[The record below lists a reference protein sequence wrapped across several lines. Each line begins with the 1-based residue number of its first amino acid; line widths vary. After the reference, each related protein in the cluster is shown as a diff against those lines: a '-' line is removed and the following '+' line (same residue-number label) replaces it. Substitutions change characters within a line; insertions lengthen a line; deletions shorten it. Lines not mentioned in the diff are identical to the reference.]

1 MNLFLIGVAIFV
13 ISALVIEMIFYAYRT
28 MRNPN
33 RGNVRK
39 RLRTFSP
46 AENGGAP
53 DSILR
58 KRRLSNIPFLNNIL
72 LRVPGIQSLDMLLQQ
87 ANVKHTIGSFL
98 ITEGI
103 LALAGYLI
111 SFIITEK
118 FVTSAIIAAALIGA
132 PFFYLR
138 LKKKKRM
145 EKFES
150 QLPEGLELIGRALRA
165 GHAFTSGIKLAAD
178 EFDDP
183 LGPEFEKTLDEI
195 NFGISVTDA
204 LKNLAGRIDCPD
216 LKYFIVS
223 VILQRESGGNLAEI
237 IESIAHLIRERF
249 KFRGRIRVLSAEG
262 KLTAVILV
270 ALPFFVLIA
279 LSFMNPAYLSVLFD
293 ESSGRIIA
301 GIALCMMV
309 AGIIVIKKVINI
321 KV

>member
-1 MNLFLIGVAIFV
+1 MYLFLIGVAIFV
-13 ISALVIEMIFYAYRT
+13 ISALVIELIFYAYRT
-28 MRNPN
+28 MHNPN
-33 RGNVRK
+33 RGDVRK
-39 RLRTFSP
+39 RLRTF
-46 AENGGAP
+46 AHAGNGGGP

-58 KRRLSNIPFLNNIL
+58 ERRLSDIPFLNKIL
-72 LRVPGIQSLDMLLQQ
+72 LSAPGIQPLNMLLQQ
-87 ANVKHTIGSFL
+87 ANVRYSIGVFL
-98 ITEGI
+98 LAEGI

-111 SFIITEK
+111 SFVITGR
-118 FVTSAIIAAALIGA
+118 FVTSAIIAAALIAA

-138 LKKKKRM
+138 LKKRKRM

-178 EFDDP
+178 EFGDP
-183 LGPEFEKTLDEI
+183 LGPEFGKTLDEI

-204 LKNLAGRIDCPD
+204 LKNLAGRVDCPD

-270 ALPFFVLIA
+270 ALPFLVLIA
-279 LSFMNPAYLSVLFD
+279 LSFLNPAYLSVLFD
-293 ESSGRIIA
+293 EPAGRIVA
-301 GIALCMMV
+301 GIALSMMV
-309 AGIIVIKKVINI
+309 VGIIVIKKVINI